1 MFGCK
6 WNKVFFYGSHW
17 LNVNLSDNLN
27 VLCKIKDNFNPS
39 GNSSVEGMK
48 FWGEWRK
55 LEMGNIENGK
65 MFESES
71 ITRYLGGVK
80 STI

>member
-6 WNKVFFYGSHW
+6 WNKVFFYGFYW
-17 LNVNLSDNLN
+17 LNVNLLDNFN
-27 VLCKIKDNFNPS
+27 VFCKIKDNFNFL
-39 GNSSVEGMK
+39 GNSLVEGMK

-65 MFESES
+65 MFELES
-71 ITRYLGGVK
+71 IIRYLGGVK